1 MGKDYDAA
9 KCLKLEIEFKL
20 SLWRRKK
27 NCITLFKESGFHI
40 LTVDRFVVSDL
51 TGKSHRFIT
60 YVGLTR
66 LSKNVAMQIFI
77 LMVQPIF

>member
-1 MGKDYDAA
+1 MPKTRNRVQTFTLAT
-9 KCLKLEIEFKL
+9 E
-20 SLWRRKK
+20 K

-66 LSKNVAMQIFI
+66 WSKNVAVQIFI
-77 LMVQPIF
+77 LMVQPIY